1 MSDADLAGNI
11 YYGYFY
17 FHTDMDQ
24 DSGILWPSNLEM
36 KFDISSDLMVGSDGL
51 TTVHGYVWSAEELAT
66 EIEKYEQ
73 ELGYTAGAPY
83 SPLVETTASVI
94 AVAAADYT
102 SAEDTRS
109 LDHGIYYS
117 VLYNIDR
124 DPYGPAAADIAIDSD
139 NDASYEINYAVAEKS
154 ELKSMYSQYADGVG
168 WEESIKTAMQ
178 DSVNYALS
186 SSLTTANLMNFK
198 KSKAHSIDTSK
209 VSAFENT
216 KKTTESIVAS
226 STMVVASD
234 NGGGY

>member
-1 MSDADLAGNI
+1 MSDADLAGDI

-17 FHTDMDQ
+17 FQTNMDHN
-24 DSGILWPSNLEM
+24 SGISWPSNLEM
-36 KFDISSDLMVGSDGL
+36 KFDIGSNFMVGSDGL
-51 TTVHGYVWSAEELAT
+51 MTITGHMWTEE
-66 EIEKYEQ
+66 EKAPFIDDFH
-73 ELGYTAGAPY
+73 YT
-83 SPLVETTASVI
+83 PLIETTASVI
-94 AVAAADYT
+94 AVATSDYT
-102 SAEDTRS
+102 NAEGDQAGNY
-109 LDHGIYYS
+109 DIHYS
-117 VLYNIDR
+117 VLYNIDA
-124 DPYGPAAADIAIDSD
+124 DPKHTAHADITIDSE
-139 NDASYEINYAVAEKS
+139 NDTSYEIFYASTERA
-154 ELKSMYSQYADGVG
+154 ELKSMYSQYADGAG

-209 VSAFENT
+209 VSTFENT

>member
-1 MSDADLAGNI
+1 MSYADVEGNI
-11 YYGYFY
+11 IYGYFY
-17 FHTDMDQ
+17 FDTDMDQ
-24 DSGILWPSNLEM
+24 DSGILWPS
-36 KFDISSDLMVGSDGL
+36 
-51 TTVHGYVWSAEELAT
+51 

-83 SPLVETTASVI
+83 SPLVETTGSVI

-102 SAEDTRS
+102 VAEGTRA
-109 LDHGIYYS
+109 LDHGVYYS
-117 VLYNIDR
+117 VLYNIDA
-124 DPYGPAAADIAIDSD
+124 DPKHTAHADITIDSE
-139 NDASYEINYAVAEKS
+139 NDTSYEIFYASTERA
-154 ELKSMYSQYADGVG
+154 ELKSMYSQFADGVG
-168 WEESIKTAMQ
+168 SEESIKTAMQ

-209 VSAFENT
+209 VSTFENT